1 MPVQYL
7 SGLSDRERTARANWH
22 LGLVLAFVA
31 GALNAGGFLAIGLYT
46 SHMTGMVSMAADNLV
61 LGQIVLGV
69 GALLATL
76 SFVAGAACT
85 AVLVNFT
92 QRTWPNFLYL
102 PSLMLE
108 AVLLL
113 VFGMLGASLL
123 PHKVVSLSL
132 TAMLLCFIMGLQN
145 ALITKISHAEI
156 RTTHLTGL
164 FTDIGIELGKLLYW
178 NSANQPPGDIRV
190 TANRVRLKIHL
201 SLVAG
206 FFIGGLCGA
215 LGFKY
220 VGFVVTVPMA
230 LGLVVIA
237 SANAFKRGWAPQ

>member
-7 SGLSDRERTARANWH
+7 SRLTDRERTSRSNLH
-22 LGLVLAFVA
+22 LGWVLSFVA

-46 SHMTGMVSMAADNLV
+46 SHMTGMVSMAADNLA
-61 LGQIVLGV
+61 LGQFILASSAVLGV
-69 GALLATL
+69 L

-85 AVLVNFT
+85 AILVNFT
-92 QRTWPNFLYL
+92 QRNWPRYLYL

-108 AVLLL
+108 ATLLL
-113 VFGMLGASLL
+113 VFGLVGASLL
-123 PHKVVSLSL
+123 PHKLVSLSL
-132 TAMLLCFIMGLQN
+132 TAVLLCFVMGLQN
-145 ALITKISHAEI
+145 ALITKISSAEI

-164 FTDIGIELGKLLYW
+164 ITDIGIELGKLVYW
-178 NSANQPPGDIRV
+178 NGSHQHPGASRVLANKV
-190 TANRVRLKIHL
+190 KLKIHL

-220 VGFVVTVPMA
+220 VGFVVTVPLA
-230 LGLVVIA
+230 LTLVLIA
-237 SANAFKRGWAPQ
+237 SANVFKRG